1 MTQTVT
7 AHVKYLKIPPR
18 KARIVADLI
27 RGLTV
32 NEAESRLFLSP
43 RRPGEPLLK
52 LLRSAVANA
61 VHNFKLEPTKLYVK
75 EVFVDQGPKQKRW
88 MPRARG
94 SASTIEKKTSHVT
107 VILGVYDEAKT
118 ARYTILP
125 KAKKKPESTKG
136 GKKKHDHDEAEHEKH
151 VPTAAEK
158 AAPEA
163 PKAGFT
169 KRVFRRKS
177 I

>member
-1 MTQTVT
+1 MAQTVS
-7 AHVKYLKIPPR
+7 AQLKYLKIPPR
-18 KARIVADLI
+18 KVRFVADLV

-32 NEAESRLFLSP
+32 NEAESRLLLSP

-52 LLRSAVANA
+52 LLRSAAANA
-61 VHNFKLEPTKLYVK
+61 VNNFKLEPTKLFVK
-75 EVFVDQGPKQKRW
+75 EIFVDQGPKQRRW
-88 MPRARG
+88 TPRARG

-107 VILGVYDEAKT
+107 VILGVSEEARVAK
-118 ARYTILP
+118 YTILP
-125 KAKKKPESTKG
+125 KPKKKAEAKG
-136 GKKKHDHDEAEHEKH
+136 GAKKKHDEADHEKH
-151 VPTAAEK
+151 APAAEK

-163 PKAGFT
+163 PKAGFA